1 MCSAPKA
8 PDPIK
13 PPPPPPSASC
23 TSFSRITRE
32 RGAPAHDDRLDA
44 LAMAAAYRI
53 DHMARDNN
61 QAADQLMDAQRD
73 AILKKF
79 VNSVLGRQ
87 GARKNWNNNNQGARR

>member
-1 MCSAPKA
+1 
-8 PDPIK
+8 
-13 PPPPPPSASC
+13 
-23 TSFSRITRE
+23 
-32 RGAPAHDDRLDA
+32 
-44 LAMAAAYRI
+44 MAAAYRI